1 MQSGLGKTNSDNT
14 FWRRPNV
21 QTIKFDQN
29 RFGLAYDE
37 NLSFRLGRLVLGIEQ
52 VPLISW
58 ESAGQNEAKAPES
71 STQVMVGEGRVKMC
85 GVGSLSGGA
94 GVETECLSGGQGGRL
109 DQWILVRDC

>member
-37 NLSFRLGRLVLGIEQ
+37 NLSFRLGKLVLRIEQ
-52 VPLISW
+52 APLISW
-58 ESAGQNEAKAPES
+58 EIRMRQKLQSLPPRSWWER
-71 STQVMVGEGRVKMC
+71 VG
-85 GVGSLSGGA
+85 
-94 GVETECLSGGQGGRL
+94 
-109 DQWILVRDC
+109 